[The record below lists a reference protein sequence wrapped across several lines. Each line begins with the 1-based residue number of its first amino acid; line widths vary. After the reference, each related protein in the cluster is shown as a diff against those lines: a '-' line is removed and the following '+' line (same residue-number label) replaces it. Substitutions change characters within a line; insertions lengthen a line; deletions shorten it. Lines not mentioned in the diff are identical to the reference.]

1 MVHCIYI
8 QRRIHTMKAI
18 KTRYTKMQRKLAI
31 EELRNLVE
39 TTGVGNMSA
48 VTKRWIKSWWF
59 VLA

>member
-1 MVHCIYI
+1 
-8 QRRIHTMKAI
+8 MKAI